1 MLRETPFVDWFF
13 TYFGDEILSFW
24 CVLNIL
30 RPVQF
35 FDLGNGDLTFC
46 YENCFINL
54 SILWTVN
61 RLVSSKLSPYAIIH
75 LAISF
80 YQNSKKQGEEDPL

>member
-1 MLRETPFVDWFF
+1 MLRETPLVDWFF
-13 TYFGDEILSFW
+13 TYLGDEILSFW

-35 FDLGNGDLTFC
+35 LDLGNGDLTFC

-54 SILWTVN
+54 SILWIVN
-61 RLVSSKLSPYAIIH
+61 WLVSSKLSPYAIIH
-75 LAISF
+75 LAVSF